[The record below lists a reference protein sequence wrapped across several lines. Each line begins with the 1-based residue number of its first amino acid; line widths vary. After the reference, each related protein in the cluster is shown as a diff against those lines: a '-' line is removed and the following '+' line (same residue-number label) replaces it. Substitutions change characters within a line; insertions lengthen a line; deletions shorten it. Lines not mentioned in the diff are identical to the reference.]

1 MAGHSIGEVTAA
13 YVAGVWSLED
23 ACALVAARGRLMG
36 ALPEGGAMLAVEAS
50 EAEVLPLLEG
60 RVSVAAVNGPSSVVV
75 SGEAGAVAGL
85 EERWREAG
93 VRVRRLAV
101 SHAFHSPLMDPMLEE
116 FREVAEGLT
125 YRVPGIAVV
134 SHVTGAVAAAA
145 DLRSPGYWV
154 RHVREAVR
162 FADGVRAL
170 HREGVRH
177 FLELGPDAVLTAMAQ
192 ETISAE
198 DAEATRPVPTTL
210 VPALRR
216 ERGEEATLL
225 SALATLHVHG
235 PALDWSPCLAGRTGR
250 TTARSHPVDL
260 PTYPFQHQH
269 YWLESLS
276 LSAATAE
283 GATGP
288 EAQEEARFWSAVEN
302 GDLPALTG
310 ELQLDEPEEAGDEA
324 AKTLASALPLL
335 TSWRRRRRRTALLD
349 SCGYEEHWRPWKADE
364 ASESASGTWLVAV
377 PAPADPPVVPGEPED
392 WADAWLVVLAAAGIA
407 PIRFEITPGEDRQSL
422 AVRLRQEVAD
432 REPAGVLSLLRA
444 DAAAERPFPFSE
456 LTLIQALGDA
466 DVEAPLWCATRGA
479 VSVGRADRLTAPAQ
493 SAVWGLGRA
502 AALES
507 PQRWGGLIDLP
518 ETPDDRAAAR
528 LAQVLGRRSEDQAA
542 IRASGVFVR
551 RLRPAPLTGSGSAPW
566 TPSGTVLV
574 TGGLGALGAGV
585 ARWLAANGAEGLVL
599 LGRRGVD
606 TPGAAELVAELDG
619 VPVTVA
625 ACDVTDGV
633 ALADVIA
640 SIPAERPLTAVIHT
654 AGVLDDGVLDAL
666 TPERLADVLAA
677 KAVGAWQL
685 HELTRDLDLSAFVLF
700 SSLSGSVGGAGQAN
714 YAAANAYLDALA
726 HHRHG
731 LGLPATS
738 LAWGPWAGAGMAADG
753 DTAEARLR
761 RSGLTPLTPETAVEA
776 LRLAVSGGNPTTVV
790 ADVDWAR
797 FAPGLAL
804 ARPAPL
810 LTGIPA
816 AVRALDDVHDHEDRR
831 PRAEGGAL
839 GERLAGLS
847 AAEGAALLLDLVR
860 EQAALALG
868 HSSASAVAETRPFNE
883 LGMDSLTAVELRNR
897 LGSLTGLGLPST
909 LVYDYPTPLALADRL
924 YELYGSLGG
933 ADAGTEAARA
943 VSSSAAVTVDE
954 PVAIVGIGCRFPG
967 GVTSPEDLWLLLA
980 EGREALGDFPDD
992 RGWDLDALYHPDP
1005 EHSGTSYVRVGGFLD
1020 GADRFDAGFFGISPR
1035 EALAMDPQQRLLLET
1050 TWEAFERAGVDPRGA
1065 RGSRTGV
1072 FVGTNGQD
1080 YPALLLGAASGE
1092 GHVGTGNAASVV
1104 SGRLAYTFG
1113 LEGPTLTVDT
1123 ACSSSL
1129 VALHLAAQALRSG
1142 ECDMALAGGVTVM
1155 STPGAFV
1162 EFSRQRGLAADGR
1175 CKAFSADADGT
1186 GWGEGAGMLL
1196 VERLSD
1202 ARRNGH
1208 EILAVVRGSAVNQD
1222 GASNG
1227 LTAPNGPAQQR
1238 VIRQALESA
1247 GLAAAEVDAVEAH
1260 GTGTALGDPIEAQA
1274 LLAAYGQDRDDERPL
1289 LLGSVKSNIGHTQA
1303 AAGVAGVIKMV
1314 MAMRHGVLPRTLHV
1328 SEPTSHVD
1336 WSAGAVRLLTEA
1348 EQWPRSEAP
1357 RRAGVSAFGISGT
1370 NAHVIVEQPPAAED
1384 ARDTAATTPTG
1395 VVPWV
1400 VSGRGAE
1407 ALRDQAARLAER
1419 IGVDPGATAVD
1430 VGYSLAHGRST
1441 FDHRAVVFGADR
1453 AALERGL
1460 TAVARGGEA
1469 PDVVRGTETEGR
1481 TAFLFSGQGSQ
1492 RAGAGRELYD
1502 AHPAFADALDE
1513 VCAHF
1518 DGLLER
1524 SLKGVLFAEAEDEAG
1539 LIDRTEYTQPA
1550 LFAVEVALF
1559 RLLESWGVTPDFVAG
1574 HSIGEVAAA
1583 YAAGVWSLED
1593 ACALV
1598 AARGRL
1604 MGALPEGGAMLAVE
1618 ASEADVLPLLDER
1631 VVIAAVNSV
1640 SSVVVSGAADAV
1652 AGLETLWHEQGLRVK
1667 RLTVSHAFHSPLMDP
1682 MLDDFRA
1689 VAEGLSYEA
1698 PRIPVV
1704 SNLTGE
1710 VATAEELCSPDY
1722 WVRHVREAVRFA
1734 DGIETLSAQRVVTF
1748 VEVGPGAV
1756 LSALAPAGSAVASL
1770 RAGRPEAESLLAAV
1784 AGAFVRGTA
1793 VNWAALFAGSGA
1805 RRVDLPTY
1813 AFQRERYW
1821 PEQARPLGAPVPETD
1836 TVDARFWEAVERE
1849 DLDSVAAALRLDDTD
1864 ALGDVLP
1871 ALTAWRRDG
1880 RQRQL
1885 TDNWRYRIRWQ
1896 PLVLTSA
1903 ASLTGTWWVVAPA
1916 GGSASDTVPAA
1927 LTARG
1932 ADVRLVAAAPGVE
1945 RDDLAELL
1953 RRTAQDGPQPTG
1965 VLALPVGPD
1974 DDGDTVATAL
1984 ALVLLQALGDA
1995 GVTAPLWCATE
2006 GAVAA
2011 GAENAPARPRQ
2022 AELWGLGRVAALEH
2036 PERWGGLVDLP
2047 ARPDETVV
2055 DRLCAV
2061 LARSD
2066 GGDIVEDQVALRPSA
2081 AYGARLERAPIDAA
2095 EDTAP
2100 WKPSGTVLVTGGTG
2114 ALGGHVARWLA
2125 ANGADRVVLASR
2137 SGPAAPGAAKLCA
2150 ELAAS
2155 GAEPVVVA
2163 CDTGDRTAL
2172 AALLDG
2178 MAADR
2183 RPPTAVVH
2191 AAGVLDDG
2199 VLDALTPRRLKTV
2212 RAAKTE
2218 AAWHLHELT
2227 RDLDLSAF
2235 VLFSSI
2241 AGTLGAAGQ
2250 GNYAAANAGLDAL
2263 AQHRRAAGL
2272 PATAVA
2278 FGPWAGAGMAA
2289 TGPAATDARRER
2301 GGVSAMA
2308 PEAAVAALHRAL
2320 DHGDTVLTVADI
2332 DWARLVTAQASA
2344 RPSPL
2349 ISRIP
2354 EARAA
2359 VEELAA
2365 TAAAEADRATALRTE
2380 LAGLTPGE
2388 RERALLTLVR
2398 TQVAVALGHASAES
2412 VEPGRSFKDLGFDS
2426 LTGVDLRNR
2435 LGTATGLALPAT
2447 LVFDHPTA
2455 AVLAAHLG
2463 AELLGEA
2470 SGTAAGATAGGPP
2483 AVRAADDE
2491 PIAIV
2496 GMACRFP
2503 GGVDTPEQLWELV
2516 LGGRDTVTEF
2526 PADRGWDLESL
2537 YDPDP
2542 DRRGTSYARTGS
2554 FLTQPGLFDADFFA
2568 ISPREA
2574 LAMDPQQRLLLETAW
2589 EAVERAGLDPTGLR
2603 GSRTGVF
2610 VGSNG
2615 QDYMGLF
2622 LGSPELAEGY
2632 GSTGSSASVVS
2643 GRLSYVLGLEGPAV
2657 TVDTACSSSLVA
2669 LHLAAQALRAGE
2681 CDMALA
2687 GGVTVMST
2695 PGAFVE
2701 FSRQRGL
2708 ATDGRCKAFAAAAD
2722 GTGWG
2727 EGVGLL
2733 LVERLSDA
2741 LRDGHPVLAVVRG
2754 SAVNQDGA
2762 SNGLTAPNGPSQQ
2775 RVIRQA
2781 LASADLTPADV
2792 DAVEAHGTGT
2802 SLGDPIEAQALLA
2815 TYGKDR
2821 EPERPLLLGSVKS
2834 NIGHTQAAAG
2844 VAGVIKMVMAM
2855 RHGVLPQTLHVD
2867 EPSPH
2872 VDWTAGAVELLTE
2885 AREWPRAQR
2894 PRRAAVSSFGVSG
2907 TNAHTILE
2915 QAPDV
2920 TARPAAADPLPPFAA
2935 GRAPLPWIV
2944 TGRTR
2949 EALAEQAARLS
2960 EFAATAVDADPR
2972 AVARALAAGRTRFAE
2987 RAVLLGDD
2995 LTELTAHARSL
3006 AQGAEIDEGATGTVA
3021 GTGVVFVF
3029 PGQGAQWAGMARE
3042 LLAASPVFAAAI
3054 ADCEAALAPYVDWSL
3069 TAVLTGDGAEL
3080 ARVDVVQPV
3089 LWAVMVALAAL
3100 WRSTGVRPAA
3110 VVGHSQGEI
3119 AAACVAGALSLDDG
3133 ARVVALR
3140 ARAILRLAGT
3150 GGMASVSASEP
3161 RVREL
3166 LDGLGGTV
3174 GVAAVNG
3181 PESVVVSGETRALE
3195 DFLAHCA
3202 ERGVQARKVAV
3213 DYASHSAGV
3222 EVLRPGILS
3231 ALAPL
3236 RPRAADVPMLST
3248 HTGDWID
3255 GTELDAAYWYDNLRD
3270 PVLLHDAVRRLADA
3284 GHKVFVEI
3292 SPHPV
3297 LIAAVQDT
3305 LDADPTGAV
3314 AVATLRRD
3322 HGGADRFLA
3331 SLAQAFVHGAEAD
3344 WTTLL
3349 PATDAGHVDLPTYA
3363 FQRRRYWPRPSAV
3376 ALGGDMTAAGLRP
3389 GDHPM
3394 LGAAVEL
3401 PDGGLLFTARL
3412 TADGHPWIADHRI
3425 MGSVLLPGTA
3435 FLELAGHA
3443 GDQAGCGTV
3452 EELTLHTP
3460 LVLPDRGT
3468 ARLQIAVGAPD
3479 PDGRRTL
3486 EVHSARPDAT
3496 DPDGRP
3502 VWTRHAA
3509 GSLAPAQV
3517 TAVPG
3522 LGDTAWPPT
3531 GAEPVDVTG
3540 LYEELSGRGY
3550 GYGPSFQGLRA
3561 VWRRGGEVFAEVALD
3576 DEHRESAT
3584 AYGLHPALLD
3594 AALHTI
3600 CLDERTG
3607 LVDPSGGP
3615 RALLPF
3621 AWTGMTLLATGATA
3635 LRVRLAPAGPDTVTL
3650 QAYDTTGAAV
3660 ATAESLIL
3668 RAIAPEL
3675 LTAASAADDTVRS
3688 LYRMGWTPVTA
3699 EATPTAV
3706 AVGLLGSDPLGL
3718 AALLAAT
3725 DATVTCHADR
3735 DALCADGG
3743 PAAGIVVLQPATGPV
3758 GADPATRAHTA
3769 GRELLDT
3776 LQQWLSDDRLADTT
3790 LVLVTSGALATG
3802 PQDTAPDPAAAA
3814 LWGLV
3819 RSAQSENPLRLRL
3832 IDLDPARPAGTGE
3845 LLAALHGDE
3854 PQLALRA
3861 GELLA
3866 PALAHATS
3874 GDLLAVPEDTTA
3886 WRLTAAPDHTLDGL
3900 ALQPVEDGDAPLRR
3914 GEVRIAVHAAGVNF
3928 RDVLMALG
3936 LPSGPPTPL
3945 GGEASGVVVAT
3956 GPGVRRFAPGDRVF
3970 GVVAGGFGPL
3980 AVADHRQLARVP
3992 RDWTHARAASVPIV
4006 FLTALYGLT
4015 DLAAL
4020 RPGEAVLVHAGTG
4033 GVGMAAIQLARHL
4046 GAEVYATA
4054 GPAKW
4059 DTLRE
4064 LGLDDDHIASSRDTD
4079 FAAKFLATSGGRGM
4093 DVVLNSLAGE
4103 FVDASLAL
4111 LPRGG
4116 RFLEMG
4122 KSDIRHSE
4130 TIAQDHPEVAYRAF
4144 DLRDAGPERHREQLR
4159 ELLALFKKGALDPL
4173 PLRAWDVRQA
4183 HDAFRHISQAR
4194 HIGKVVLTLPTAPD
4208 PDGTVL
4214 ITGAGG
4220 ALGGLLARHLVTRHG
4235 ARRLTLLSRRG
4246 PDAPGMD
4253 DLRAE
4258 LAAHGAQVT
4267 VTACDVS
4274 DRGQLAAALAA
4285 VPAEHPLTAVVHAA
4299 GVLDDGVLGSL
4310 TGERLDAVLRP
4321 KADAAWRLHELTAH
4335 LDLASFVLYSSAAST
4350 FGAAGQANYA
4360 AANAFL
4366 DGLAAHRRALGLPG
4380 ASLAWGLWE
4389 QDSDMTGNL
4398 SRSDRDR
4405 VARGGTLTLAT
4416 DEGLALFDTALNRP
4430 EPLLV
4435 PVPFDPAVLRAQAAS
4450 GTLSPLLRGL
4460 VRTPVRRA
4468 ARHDEPSHGER
4479 RLAERLAERLADLA
4493 PADRDRALLDLVR
4506 EHIARVLGH
4515 GSGDEIRPERPF
4527 KDLGFDSLTAVELR
4541 NRLAA
4546 AAGAR
4551 LPATLVFDHPTPAAL
4566 ARHLRTALGLT
4577 GEDDGQDDPTAPV
4590 LKEIDALESALAGL
4604 GRESAGDETVTA
4616 RLEALVSR
4624 WRDLRGQEAAS
4635 ADADG
4640 RAIDTASDDDLFHLI
4655 DEEFGLS

>member
-1 MAGHSIGEVTAA
+1 MLVTGGTGGLGALVARHVVAVHGARSVLLVSRRGLDAPGARELVGELSQAGARVRVEACDVSDRDALAGLLEGERLTAVVHTAGVLDDGLVTALTPERLAAVWGPKAEAARHLHELTADQDLSAFVLFSSVAGTLGASGQANYAAANAYLDALAAHRRASGLPAASIVWGPWSQVSGMTRDLTEADLRRMASGGLLPLEAAEGMALFDAAWTGSEPRPIAVHLESTTLRANAAAGALPPVMRGLVRTPMRRARDVSAVVEGSLRARLAGCGLGEVRSVVVGLVREHAAVVLGHGDVGGVDPERAFKDLGFDSLTAVELRNRLNAVTGLRLPATLVFDFPTPSVLAEFIAGEVAGEVAGGIAGGVVGGVVGGVSRGGVVGSVVGGWVDEPLAIVGMACRFPGGVVSPEGLWDLVVGGGDAVGDFPVDRGWDLEGLFDVEGVRAGSSYVSRGGFVGDAGGFDAGFFGVSPREALAMDPQQRLMLEASWEALERAGVDVGSVRGSRAGVFVGAAASGYGTGLVRVPEGVEGHLLTGNTPSVVSGRLAYTFGFEGPAVTVDTACSSSLVALHLAGQSLRAGECSLALVGGVTLMATPGIFTEFSRQRGLAVDGRCKAFAAAADGTGWSEGVGVLVVERLSDARRHGRRVWAVVRGSAVNQDGASNGLTAPNGPSQQRVIRQALVNAGVGPAEVDAVEAHGTGTALGDPIEAQALLAAYGRDRVAGQPLLLGSVKSNIGHTQSAAGVAGVIKMVMAMRHGVLPRTLHVDEPTPHVDWSAGAVELLTEAREWPVTGRPRRAGVSSFGVSGTNAHVIVEQGDPVQETAEPSDEASGVRSDEASGVGSDEPSGVVVLPLSARSPEALHALAGRLRQRLLDEPDLQLPDVAAALASTRAVLEQRAVVVAADRDEALGALEALEAGREAPQLRVGVPTVAGAARSAWLFTGQGAQRAGMGRELYAAYPVFARALDEVCARFEGVKEALFEGGSGLLDRTECTQPALFAVEVALFRLLESWGMRPDFVAGHSIGEVTAA

-75 SGEAGAVAGL
+75 SGEACAVAGL

-101 SHAFHSPLMDPMLEE
+101 SHAFHSPLMDPMLDD
-116 FREVAEGLT
+116 FRAVAEGLT

-154 RHVREAVR
+154 RHIREAVR

-225 SALATLHVHG
+225 SSLATLHVHG
-235 PALDWSPCLAGRTGR
+235 PALDWSPCLAARTGR
-250 TTARSHPVDL
+250 TTARSHPLDL

-377 PAPADPPVVPGEPED
+377 PAPADPPVVPGESED

-407 PIRFEITPGEDRQSL
+407 PIRFEIAPGEDRQSL

-551 RLRPAPLTGSGSAPW
+551 RLRPAPLTGAGSAPW

-868 HSSASAVAETRPFNE
+868 HGSASAVAETRPFNE

-943 VSSSAAVTVDE
+943 VSSSAAVAVDE

-1492 RAGAGRELYD
+1492 RAGVGRELYD

-1618 ASEADVLPLLDER
+1618 ASEAEVLPLLDER

-1652 AGLETLWHEQGLRVK
+1652 AGLETGWREEGLRVK

-1689 VAEGLSYEA
+1689 IAEGLSYEA

-1722 WVRHVREAVRFA
+1722 WV
-1734 DGIETLSAQRVVTF
+1734 
-1748 VEVGPGAV
+1748 
-1756 LSALAPAGSAVASL
+1756 
-1770 RAGRPEAESLLAAV
+1770 
-1784 AGAFVRGTA
+1784 
-1793 VNWAALFAGSGA
+1793 
-1805 RRVDLPTY
+1805 
-1813 AFQRERYW
+1813 
-1821 PEQARPLGAPVPETD
+1821 
-1836 TVDARFWEAVERE
+1836 
-1849 DLDSVAAALRLDDTD
+1849 
-1864 ALGDVLP
+1864 
-1871 ALTAWRRDG
+1871 
-1880 RQRQL
+1880 
-1885 TDNWRYRIRWQ
+1885 
-1896 PLVLTSA
+1896 
-1903 ASLTGTWWVVAPA
+1903 
-1916 GGSASDTVPAA
+1916 
-1927 LTARG
+1927 
-1932 ADVRLVAAAPGVE
+1932 
-1945 RDDLAELL
+1945 
-1953 RRTAQDGPQPTG
+1953 
-1965 VLALPVGPD
+1965 
-1974 DDGDTVATAL
+1974 
-1984 ALVLLQALGDA
+1984 
-1995 GVTAPLWCATE
+1995 
-2006 GAVAA
+2006 
-2011 GAENAPARPRQ
+2011 
-2022 AELWGLGRVAALEH
+2022 
-2036 PERWGGLVDLP
+2036 
-2047 ARPDETVV
+2047 
-2055 DRLCAV
+2055 
-2061 LARSD
+2061 
-2066 GGDIVEDQVALRPSA
+2066 
-2081 AYGARLERAPIDAA
+2081 
-2095 EDTAP
+2095 
-2100 WKPSGTVLVTGGTG
+2100 
-2114 ALGGHVARWLA
+2114 
-2125 ANGADRVVLASR
+2125 
-2137 SGPAAPGAAKLCA
+2137 
-2150 ELAAS
+2150 
-2155 GAEPVVVA
+2155 
-2163 CDTGDRTAL
+2163 
-2172 AALLDG
+2172 
-2178 MAADR
+2178 
-2183 RPPTAVVH
+2183 
-2191 AAGVLDDG
+2191 
-2199 VLDALTPRRLKTV
+2199 
-2212 RAAKTE
+2212 
-2218 AAWHLHELT
+2218 
-2227 RDLDLSAF
+2227 
-2235 VLFSSI
+2235 
-2241 AGTLGAAGQ
+2241 
-2250 GNYAAANAGLDAL
+2250 
-2263 AQHRRAAGL
+2263 
-2272 PATAVA
+2272 
-2278 FGPWAGAGMAA
+2278 
-2289 TGPAATDARRER
+2289 
-2301 GGVSAMA
+2301 
-2308 PEAAVAALHRAL
+2308 
-2320 DHGDTVLTVADI
+2320 
-2332 DWARLVTAQASA
+2332 
-2344 RPSPL
+2344 
-2349 ISRIP
+2349 
-2354 EARAA
+2354 
-2359 VEELAA
+2359 
-2365 TAAAEADRATALRTE
+2365 
-2380 LAGLTPGE
+2380 
-2388 RERALLTLVR
+2388 
-2398 TQVAVALGHASAES
+2398 
-2412 VEPGRSFKDLGFDS
+2412 
-2426 LTGVDLRNR
+2426 
-2435 LGTATGLALPAT
+2435 
-2447 LVFDHPTA
+2447 
-2455 AVLAAHLG
+2455 
-2463 AELLGEA
+2463 
-2470 SGTAAGATAGGPP
+2470 
-2483 AVRAADDE
+2483 
-2491 PIAIV
+2491 
-2496 GMACRFP
+2496 
-2503 GGVDTPEQLWELV
+2503 
-2516 LGGRDTVTEF
+2516 
-2526 PADRGWDLESL
+2526 
-2537 YDPDP
+2537 
-2542 DRRGTSYARTGS
+2542 
-2554 FLTQPGLFDADFFA
+2554 
-2568 ISPREA
+2568 
-2574 LAMDPQQRLLLETAW
+2574 
-2589 EAVERAGLDPTGLR
+2589 
-2603 GSRTGVF
+2603 
-2610 VGSNG
+2610 
-2615 QDYMGLF
+2615 
-2622 LGSPELAEGY
+2622 
-2632 GSTGSSASVVS
+2632 
-2643 GRLSYVLGLEGPAV
+2643 
-2657 TVDTACSSSLVA
+2657 
-2669 LHLAAQALRAGE
+2669 
-2681 CDMALA
+2681 
-2687 GGVTVMST
+2687 
-2695 PGAFVE
+2695 
-2701 FSRQRGL
+2701 
-2708 ATDGRCKAFAAAAD
+2708 
-2722 GTGWG
+2722 
-2727 EGVGLL
+2727 
-2733 LVERLSDA
+2733 
-2741 LRDGHPVLAVVRG
+2741 
-2754 SAVNQDGA
+2754 
-2762 SNGLTAPNGPSQQ
+2762 
-2775 RVIRQA
+2775 
-2781 LASADLTPADV
+2781 
-2792 DAVEAHGTGT
+2792 
-2802 SLGDPIEAQALLA
+2802 
-2815 TYGKDR
+2815 
-2821 EPERPLLLGSVKS
+2821 
-2834 NIGHTQAAAG
+2834 
-2844 VAGVIKMVMAM
+2844 
-2855 RHGVLPQTLHVD
+2855 
-2867 EPSPH
+2867 
-2872 VDWTAGAVELLTE
+2872 
-2885 AREWPRAQR
+2885 
-2894 PRRAAVSSFGVSG
+2894 
-2907 TNAHTILE
+2907 
-2915 QAPDV
+2915 
-2920 TARPAAADPLPPFAA
+2920 
-2935 GRAPLPWIV
+2935 
-2944 TGRTR
+2944 
-2949 EALAEQAARLS
+2949 
-2960 EFAATAVDADPR
+2960 
-2972 AVARALAAGRTRFAE
+2972 
-2987 RAVLLGDD
+2987 
-2995 LTELTAHARSL
+2995 
-3006 AQGAEIDEGATGTVA
+3006 
-3021 GTGVVFVF
+3021 
-3029 PGQGAQWAGMARE
+3029 
-3042 LLAASPVFAAAI
+3042 
-3054 ADCEAALAPYVDWSL
+3054 
-3069 TAVLTGDGAEL
+3069 
-3080 ARVDVVQPV
+3080 
-3089 LWAVMVALAAL
+3089 
-3100 WRSTGVRPAA
+3100 
-3110 VVGHSQGEI
+3110 
-3119 AAACVAGALSLDDG
+3119 
-3133 ARVVALR
+3133 
-3140 ARAILRLAGT
+3140 
-3150 GGMASVSASEP
+3150 
-3161 RVREL
+3161 
-3166 LDGLGGTV
+3166 
-3174 GVAAVNG
+3174 
-3181 PESVVVSGETRALE
+3181 
-3195 DFLAHCA
+3195 
-3202 ERGVQARKVAV
+3202 
-3213 DYASHSAGV
+3213 
-3222 EVLRPGILS
+3222 
-3231 ALAPL
+3231 
-3236 RPRAADVPMLST
+3236 
-3248 HTGDWID
+3248 
-3255 GTELDAAYWYDNLRD
+3255 
-3270 PVLLHDAVRRLADA
+3270 
-3284 GHKVFVEI
+3284 
-3292 SPHPV
+3292 
-3297 LIAAVQDT
+3297 
-3305 LDADPTGAV
+3305 
-3314 AVATLRRD
+3314 
-3322 HGGADRFLA
+3322 
-3331 SLAQAFVHGAEAD
+3331 
-3344 WTTLL
+3344 
-3349 PATDAGHVDLPTYA
+3349 
-3363 FQRRRYWPRPSAV
+3363 
-3376 ALGGDMTAAGLRP
+3376 
-3389 GDHPM
+3389 
-3394 LGAAVEL
+3394 
-3401 PDGGLLFTARL
+3401 
-3412 TADGHPWIADHRI
+3412 
-3425 MGSVLLPGTA
+3425 
-3435 FLELAGHA
+3435 
-3443 GDQAGCGTV
+3443 
-3452 EELTLHTP
+3452 
-3460 LVLPDRGT
+3460 
-3468 ARLQIAVGAPD
+3468 
-3479 PDGRRTL
+3479 
-3486 EVHSARPDAT
+3486 
-3496 DPDGRP
+3496 
-3502 VWTRHAA
+3502 
-3509 GSLAPAQV
+3509 
-3517 TAVPG
+3517 
-3522 LGDTAWPPT
+3522 
-3531 GAEPVDVTG
+3531 
-3540 LYEELSGRGY
+3540 
-3550 GYGPSFQGLRA
+3550 
-3561 VWRRGGEVFAEVALD
+3561 
-3576 DEHRESAT
+3576 
-3584 AYGLHPALLD
+3584 
-3594 AALHTI
+3594 
-3600 CLDERTG
+3600 
-3607 LVDPSGGP
+3607 
-3615 RALLPF
+3615 
-3621 AWTGMTLLATGATA
+3621 
-3635 LRVRLAPAGPDTVTL
+3635 
-3650 QAYDTTGAAV
+3650 
-3660 ATAESLIL
+3660 
-3668 RAIAPEL
+3668 
-3675 LTAASAADDTVRS
+3675 
-3688 LYRMGWTPVTA
+3688 
-3699 EATPTAV
+3699 
-3706 AVGLLGSDPLGL
+3706 
-3718 AALLAAT
+3718 
-3725 DATVTCHADR
+3725 
-3735 DALCADGG
+3735 
-3743 PAAGIVVLQPATGPV
+3743 
-3758 GADPATRAHTA
+3758 
-3769 GRELLDT
+3769 
-3776 LQQWLSDDRLADTT
+3776 
-3790 LVLVTSGALATG
+3790 
-3802 PQDTAPDPAAAA
+3802 
-3814 LWGLV
+3814 
-3819 RSAQSENPLRLRL
+3819 
-3832 IDLDPARPAGTGE
+3832 
-3845 LLAALHGDE
+3845 
-3854 PQLALRA
+3854 
-3861 GELLA
+3861 
-3866 PALAHATS
+3866 
-3874 GDLLAVPEDTTA
+3874 
-3886 WRLTAAPDHTLDGL
+3886 
-3900 ALQPVEDGDAPLRR
+3900 
-3914 GEVRIAVHAAGVNF
+3914 
-3928 RDVLMALG
+3928 
-3936 LPSGPPTPL
+3936 
-3945 GGEASGVVVAT
+3945 
-3956 GPGVRRFAPGDRVF
+3956 
-3970 GVVAGGFGPL
+3970 
-3980 AVADHRQLARVP
+3980 
-3992 RDWTHARAASVPIV
+3992 
-4006 FLTALYGLT
+4006 
-4015 DLAAL
+4015 
-4020 RPGEAVLVHAGTG
+4020 
-4033 GVGMAAIQLARHL
+4033 
-4046 GAEVYATA
+4046 
-4054 GPAKW
+4054 
-4059 DTLRE
+4059 
-4064 LGLDDDHIASSRDTD
+4064 
-4079 FAAKFLATSGGRGM
+4079 
-4093 DVVLNSLAGE
+4093 
-4103 FVDASLAL
+4103 
-4111 LPRGG
+4111 
-4116 RFLEMG
+4116 
-4122 KSDIRHSE
+4122 
-4130 TIAQDHPEVAYRAF
+4130 
-4144 DLRDAGPERHREQLR
+4144 
-4159 ELLALFKKGALDPL
+4159 
-4173 PLRAWDVRQA
+4173 
-4183 HDAFRHISQAR
+4183 
-4194 HIGKVVLTLPTAPD
+4194 
-4208 PDGTVL
+4208 
-4214 ITGAGG
+4214 
-4220 ALGGLLARHLVTRHG
+4220 
-4235 ARRLTLLSRRG
+4235 
-4246 PDAPGMD
+4246 
-4253 DLRAE
+4253 
-4258 LAAHGAQVT
+4258 
-4267 VTACDVS
+4267 
-4274 DRGQLAAALAA
+4274 
-4285 VPAEHPLTAVVHAA
+4285 
-4299 GVLDDGVLGSL
+4299 
-4310 TGERLDAVLRP
+4310 
-4321 KADAAWRLHELTAH
+4321 
-4335 LDLASFVLYSSAAST
+4335 
-4350 FGAAGQANYA
+4350 
-4360 AANAFL
+4360 
-4366 DGLAAHRRALGLPG
+4366 
-4380 ASLAWGLWE
+4380 
-4389 QDSDMTGNL
+4389 
-4398 SRSDRDR
+4398 
-4405 VARGGTLTLAT
+4405 
-4416 DEGLALFDTALNRP
+4416 
-4430 EPLLV
+4430 
-4435 PVPFDPAVLRAQAAS
+4435 
-4450 GTLSPLLRGL
+4450 
-4460 VRTPVRRA
+4460 
-4468 ARHDEPSHGER
+4468 
-4479 RLAERLAERLADLA
+4479 
-4493 PADRDRALLDLVR
+4493 
-4506 EHIARVLGH
+4506 
-4515 GSGDEIRPERPF
+4515 
-4527 KDLGFDSLTAVELR
+4527 
-4541 NRLAA
+4541 
-4546 AAGAR
+4546 
-4551 LPATLVFDHPTPAAL
+4551 
-4566 ARHLRTALGLT
+4566 
-4577 GEDDGQDDPTAPV
+4577 
-4590 LKEIDALESALAGL
+4590 
-4604 GRESAGDETVTA
+4604 
-4616 RLEALVSR
+4616 
-4624 WRDLRGQEAAS
+4624 
-4635 ADADG
+4635 
-4640 RAIDTASDDDLFHLI
+4640 
-4655 DEEFGLS
+4655 